1 METLAV
7 EIAEAIANKDLT
19 NCMCDGVTFIGE
31 FDDASIEGCS
41 FKGSSGAVIDP
52 QTIKNNN
59 FYCTNLCDVEFT
71 REFSKANVMNAS
83 FEGSKNA
90 IMFAD
95 KIEYNEYTSFVD
107 AIMVGKVKKK

>member
-1 METLAV
+1 
-7 EIAEAIANKDLT
+7 
-19 NCMCDGVTFIGE
+19 MCDGVTFVGE
-31 FDDASIEGCS
+31 FDDTLIEGCS

-59 FYCTNLCDVEFT
+59 FYCTNLCDAEFT

-90 IMFAD
+90 ILFAD
-95 KIEYNEYTSFVD
+95 KIEFNEYTSFAD
-107 AIMVGKVKKK
+107 TIMIGKIKKK